1 MYSEFISGIVALV
14 LIVLAVVAQRKNLS
28 IRDMVLG
35 KGESGFEA
43 RVETFAAIS
52 TVVEILYLANQ
63 GMERGMTAS
72 NAYMRF
78 GMLGIMEIL
87 FAYNVAHFISKAVS
101 DGVISV
107 KEIII
112 TFLLYMLSFAWTS
125 LIFMLYLEAIDVII
139 ITPGGIN
146 TTIDSRI
153 EIGATALIFSTQ
165 ILSIFTVM
173 FGVRRAKRIRE
184 KMKSAK
190 QNNNPAPKPSAAAHP
205 DPNLLR
211 QQQSQLD
218 KTKNL
223 DNIVEQGIRDENI
236 TGSANSITEAKQKIA
251 AYLNKYLTKY
261 GNNYTEAEVLI
272 SHFEPLTEKVIMGL
286 YKFAYLGGL
295 KIEEAQIQPEEKA
308 GKHKSKVDVTLQRLG
323 ILEKKQP
330 A

>member
-146 TTIDSRI
+146 TTID
-153 EIGATALIFSTQ
+153 
-165 ILSIFTVM
+165 
-173 FGVRRAKRIRE
+173 
-184 KMKSAK
+184 
-190 QNNNPAPKPSAAAHP
+190 
-205 DPNLLR
+205 
-211 QQQSQLD
+211 
-218 KTKNL
+218 
-223 DNIVEQGIRDENI
+223 
-236 TGSANSITEAKQKIA
+236 
-251 AYLNKYLTKY
+251 
-261 GNNYTEAEVLI
+261 
-272 SHFEPLTEKVIMGL
+272 
-286 YKFAYLGGL
+286 
-295 KIEEAQIQPEEKA
+295 
-308 GKHKSKVDVTLQRLG
+308 
-323 ILEKKQP
+323 
-330 A
+330 